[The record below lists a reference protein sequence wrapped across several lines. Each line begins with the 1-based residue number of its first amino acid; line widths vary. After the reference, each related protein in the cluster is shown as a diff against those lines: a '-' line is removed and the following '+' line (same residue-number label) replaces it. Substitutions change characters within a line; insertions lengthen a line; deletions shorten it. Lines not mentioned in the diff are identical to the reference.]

1 MRVVPFL
8 LLLPLLALTRVGAA
22 QDSILLMNGQTI
34 EAKVIGQ
41 STLEVR
47 YLERT
52 RKGLRERAEPTAN
65 VFSVSDSLGRERIWY
80 FHDTIVGNDLTV
92 DQMRWYIKGEQD
104 AREGY
109 KPWLPLL
116 GGFVVGAGATAG
128 FDLEVN
134 SLLIPPLYAGL
145 MALPR
150 VHITFG
156 SVRDP
161 RMEGNDYYAMGY
173 AKTGRTKRVVRSL
186 LTSAAGV
193 VTGLALRQFI
203 INPNL
208 PAP

>member
-8 LLLPLLALTRVGAA
+8 LILPLLALTRVGAA
-22 QDSILLMNGQTI
+22 QDKILLMNGQTI
-34 EAKVIGQ
+34 EAKVLGQ

-116 GGFVVGAGATAG
+116 GGFMVGAGATAG

-193 VTGLALRQFI
+193 VTGLALRQFV

>member
-8 LLLPLLALTRVGAA
+8 LILPLLALTRVGAA
-22 QDSILLMNGQTI
+22 QDKILLMNGQTI

-193 VTGLALRQFI
+193 VTGLALRQFV